1 MGDLIS
7 ISPIEG
13 PVGAVSTGRTG
24 VEEVVG
30 TAPEADIS
38 SDGPIY
44 VLPRLSLILKSCRS
58 ISNSEMEFFFIRS
71 MIALMSFKSTGSSSF
86 GACRTF
92 RCGVAS
98 LSKKAVSETRH
109 CLSQSCY
116 FAGESKEGTRVR
128 QEVKV

>member
-7 ISPIEG
+7 NSPIVG
-13 PVGAVSTGRTG
+13 PVGAVSTGRTAG
-24 VEEVVG
+24 AETMG
-30 TAPEADIS
+30 TVPEAGIS
-38 SDGPIY
+38 SEEAACE
-44 VLPRLSLILKSCRS
+44 LPRLSLILKSCRS

-71 MIALMSFKSTGSSSF
+71 MIALMSFKSTGSSSD
-86 GACRTF
+86 GAGRTI
-92 RCGVAS
+92 RCGFAS